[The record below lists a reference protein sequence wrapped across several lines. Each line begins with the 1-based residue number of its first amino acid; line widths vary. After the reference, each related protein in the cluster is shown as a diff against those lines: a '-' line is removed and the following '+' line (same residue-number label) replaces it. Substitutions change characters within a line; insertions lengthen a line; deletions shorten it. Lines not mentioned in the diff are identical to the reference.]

1 MELGNTMEY
10 SRETYVRKLLESIG
24 SGQIKIVTGIRRCG
38 KSYLLGTLFKR
49 QLLEGGVRPDHVIEI
64 DLDGFRNRPLRDPN
78 AFLDYVDSRVRD
90 GEKHFL
96 LVDEVQMLDS
106 FSDVLNDLT
115 RSCSLDVY
123 VTGSNARLLSRDV
136 ATEFRGRGEEIPMRP
151 LSFSEFMEQYEGDV
165 RNGYAEYVT
174 YGGLPP
180 VTLREGDERKAAYLK
195 SVLDETY
202 IRDLVERY
210 GIRNEGDLGDLVD
223 VLSSNIGTLTNPT
236 KIANTFKS
244 EKHSTLSPRTVEQ
257 YIRHLEESF
266 LFEKAVRYDVK
277 GRRYIGANAKY
288 YAIDLG
294 LRNARLS
301 FRQLEETHMLENVV
315 YNELRGRGYTVD
327 VGVVTSYRRN
337 GAGKTERVNYEVD
350 FVCNQGSQRYY
361 IQSAFALPTPEK
373 VKQEEASLVRIDDSF
388 KKVIV
393 TKDGLAPHYN
403 EEGILMMNV
412 FDFLLNPASLQF

>member
-1 MELGNTMEY
+1 MEY

-78 AFLDYVDSRVRD
+78 AFLDHVDSRVRD

-115 RSCSLDVY
+115 RSGSLDVY

-151 LSFSEFMEQYEGDV
+151 LSFSEFMEQYKGDV
-165 RNGYAEYVT
+165 RDGYAEYVT

-195 SVLDETY
+195 SALDETY

-244 EKHSTLSPRTVEQ
+244 KKRSTLSPRTVEQ

-403 EEGILMMNV
+403 EEGILLMNV
-412 FDFLLNPASLQF
+412 FDFLLNPASLQL

>member
-1 MELGNTMEY
+1 MEY
-10 SRETYVRKLLESIG
+10 SREAYVSKLLKGIG

-49 QLLEGGVRPDHVIEI
+49 QLLERGVRPDHIIEV

-78 AFLDYVDSRVRD
+78 AFLGYVDSLVRD
-90 GEKHFL
+90 GERHFL

-106 FSDVLNDLT
+106 FSDVLNDLA
-115 RSCSLDVY
+115 RSDSLDVY

-136 ATEFRGRGEEIPMRP
+136 ATEFRGRGEEIPMGP
-151 LSFSEFMEQYEGDV
+151 LSFSEFMEQYKGDA
-165 RNGYAEYVT
+165 RDGYAEYVT

-180 VTLREGDERKAAYLK
+180 VALREGGERKAAYLK
-195 SVLDETY
+195 SVLEETY

-210 GIRNEGDLGDLVD
+210 GIRNEGDLGDLID
-223 VLSSNIGTLTNPT
+223 VLSSNIGTLTNPA

-244 EKHSTLSPRTVEQ
+244 EKRSTLSPRTVEQ
-257 YIRHLEESF
+257 YIKYLEESF
-266 LFEKAVRYDVK
+266 LFEKSVRYDVK

-288 YAIDLG
+288 YAVDLG

-315 YNELRGRGYTVD
+315 YNELRARGYSVD
-327 VGVVTSYRRN
+327 VGVVTAYRRN
-337 GAGKTERVNYEVD
+337 GAGKTERVSYEVD

-373 VKQEEASLVRIDDSF
+373 AKQEEASLVRIDDSF
-388 KKVIV
+388 KKVII

-412 FDFLLNPASLQF
+412 LDFLLNPGSLQL